1 MAETWFDDSYTQ
13 LRSESPE
20 AVNIS
25 HYEAHARKI
34 FDKYFAVSKGE
45 ALANNLFREGKDRVT
60 QEWLSTVLRRG
71 TGVDRVL
78 ALAFI
83 VKENPLSSLQ
93 HIESLLAF
101 VSPVKKQLCMKAI
114 DVLSNLFENFL
125 LPSKRALIAF
135 GNRPFKVLAK
145 HPVALTE
152 ELTLKDAHHGLRL
165 PRECREHILALW
177 YFEHMLKRCYFRFL
191 TSLENVLK
199 GDTIPVEKTKALSM
213 RKIVHPNSCFLDALI
228 NLVTKKPENRELAIS
243 IVVNKLGDRSRGFA
257 SSVIHKLRIMCKY
270 PLAYSPNKPNF
281 AETSLG
287 HLVLQSYPRLKAML
301 VERIRAF
308 LFRPNLLDRAKYYAI
323 VLLSSMPLSRKSSRL
338 STPMQDVATNDTA
351 VAAVLFRIYL
361 SFFRASVS
369 SQELPERLTN
379 ALLSGISRVAPY
391 LSVEVMSENVTD
403 VDAIFR
409 LVHVTTNFTI
419 SLQALNFLFH
429 FVSHQQQLRDRYYQA
444 IKQQTALYRK
454 LTDCSIRWTARGP
467 FVLTLLYQSLE
478 ADADAERRAALIQ
491 RLLSIC
497 LNHPNPGFVA
507 GSLILLEKLYLASKV
522 NPIGAAP
529 GQSTELRKDSQ
540 GILPTSVGVV
550 KQSHHSNTVAFDSD
564 EENFSDVPASDEE
577 GDEKDA
583 VKTDEKKTPIQLTE
597 GAWDHRRLFEKT
609 KKRSFRTVV
618 GYDSSARDPRFARA
632 LNQPCWHLS
641 LLVNHAHP
649 TVAYFARSLM
659 ERRVF
664 KYTGDPF
671 EDLSVAHFMERFVYK
686 KPKPT
691 SIAKPGKM
699 VVDAGARKKVH
710 AKTLAP
716 NSLAYKNL
724 NPEQVPSDERFIHS
738 YFNFIDAQS
747 GNDEGSHGS
756 DGSDLDEDF
765 DQYLRRH
772 EKGLIPDDV
781 DEDGLSDDSDFNY
794 TTDEGEAE
802 AGETKEESDATDSEG
817 EKEESNGDP
826 VSEDEDDIGDSDID
840 EDDFAPSK
848 RGDKSG
854 RLDLNKLFV
863 SAEEIGDLYDNQ
875 EEPESPSSKRL
886 KWKGKKRSQSVS
898 RKMKRRHALF
908 VQKRQKFRHKRG
920 SVSSGAKKPRRR

>member
-20 AVNIS
+20 AVNIN
-25 HYEAHARKI
+25 HHEAHARNI
-34 FDKYFAVSKGE
+34 FDKYFAVNKDE

-135 GNRPFKVLAK
+135 ENRPFKVLAK

-152 ELTLKDAHHGLRL
+152 ELTPKDAHHGLRL
-165 PRECREHILALW
+165 PHKCREHILALW
-177 YFEHMLKRCYFRFL
+177 YFEHMLKHCYFRFL
-191 TSLENVLK
+191 TSLE
-199 GDTIPVEKTKALSM
+199 
-213 RKIVHPNSCFLDALI
+213 
-228 NLVTKKPENRELAIS
+228 
-243 IVVNKLGDRSRGFA
+243 
-257 SSVIHKLRIMCKY
+257 
-270 PLAYSPNKPNF
+270 
-281 AETSLG
+281 
-287 HLVLQSYPRLKAML
+287 SYPRLKAML

-323 VLLSSMPLSRKSSRL
+323 VLLSSMPLSKKDSQL
-338 STPMQDVATNDTA
+338 STPMEDVATNETA

-391 LSVEVMSENVTD
+391 LSG
-403 VDAIFR
+403 
-409 LVHVTTNFTI
+409 
-419 SLQALNFLFH
+419 
-429 FVSHQQQLRDRYYQA
+429 
-444 IKQQTALYRK
+444 KALYRK

-467 FVLTLLYQSLE
+467 FVLNLLYQSLI
-478 ADADAERRAALIQ
+478 ADTDAERRAALIQ
-491 RLLSIC
+491 RLLSVC

-522 NPIGAAP
+522 NPIGAAA

-550 KQSHHSNTVAFDSD
+550 KQSHHSNTVTIDSD
-564 EENFSDVPASDEE
+564 EENFSDVPASDGE

-583 VKTDEKKTPIQLTE
+583 VKTGEKKTSIQLTE

-691 SIAKPGKM
+691 SIAKSGKM
-699 VVDAGARKKVH
+699 VVDAGVRKKVH

-747 GNDEGSHGS
+747 GNDVGSHGS

-781 DEDGLSDDSDFNY
+781 DEDGSSDDSDFNY
-794 TTDEGEAE
+794 S
-802 AGETKEESDATDSEG
+802 KLFLWWCS
-817 EKEESNGDP
+817 GDP
-826 VSEDEDDIGDSDID
+826 MAVKDS
-840 EDDFAPSK
+840 
-848 RGDKSG
+848 
-854 RLDLNKLFV
+854 
-863 SAEEIGDLYDNQ
+863 
-875 EEPESPSSKRL
+875 
-886 KWKGKKRSQSVS
+886 
-898 RKMKRRHALF
+898 
-908 VQKRQKFRHKRG
+908 
-920 SVSSGAKKPRRR
+920 